1 LYQNLWRLFMYF
13 KFSLL
18 SFITGLIMIFVIQ
31 LATFYRNL
39 QIKTGRMD
47 GDTTYTLLSSS
58 LIVIPII
65 LFVLALIFFQL
76 HIKDKQKH

>member
-1 LYQNLWRLFMYF
+1 
-13 KFSLL
+13 
-18 SFITGLIMIFVIQ
+18 
-31 LATFYRNL
+31 
-39 QIKTGRMD
+39 MD

>member
-1 LYQNLWRLFMYF
+1 MYF
-13 KFSLL
+13 KFSFL

-39 QIKTGRMD
+39 QIKTGKMD
-47 GDTTYTLLSSS
+47 GDTSYTLLSSS

-65 LFVLALIFFQL
+65 LFSLSLILFQL
-76 HIKDKQKH
+76 HIKEKQKI

>member
-1 LYQNLWRLFMYF
+1 MYF

-18 SFITGLIMIFVIQ
+18 SFITSLIMIFVIQ